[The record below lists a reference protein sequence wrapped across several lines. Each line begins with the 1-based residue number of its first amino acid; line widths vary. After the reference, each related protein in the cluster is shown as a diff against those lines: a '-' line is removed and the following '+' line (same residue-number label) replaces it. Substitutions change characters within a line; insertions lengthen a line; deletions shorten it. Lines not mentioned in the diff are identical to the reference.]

1 MFKGDLNPRILVG
14 SLVFGICLC
23 FWVEW
28 MIFEPKTEAIMPDR
42 YTVGRLMDGSEA
54 WAIYRTDDPDLDRP
68 LMCPIYDR
76 EAADDLAAA
85 MNSAAAER
93 NYKQANR

>member
-1 MFKGDLNPRILVG
+1 MSNPKILVG

-28 MIFEPKTEAIMPDR
+28 MIFEPKTEATMPDR
-42 YTVGRLMDGSEA
+42 YRAGPLMDGSKA
-54 WAIYRTDDPDLDRP
+54 YAIYRSDDPDLDRP
-68 LMCPIYDR
+68 LVWPIYER

-85 MNSAAAER
+85 MNSAADR
-93 NYKQANR
+93 GTDGT